1 MNRRDVIR
9 QTGRVV
15 ILSGIGLMS
24 FFLTTHQKVVTP
36 ENCSVSPL
44 CGTCGKF
51 RKCELPQANKERS
64 HGK

>member
-9 QTGRVV
+9 QTGRLA
-15 ILSGIGLMS
+15 ILSGLGLLS
-24 FFLTTHQKVVTP
+24 LFLTTQQKVVTP

-44 CGTCGKF
+44 CRNCGKF
-51 RKCELPQANKERS
+51 NLCELPQANKERS